1 MAKKKK
7 KNDRLFKLLI
17 LLLITTITLTTSSYA
32 WFTTNRLVQI
42 DLLDV
47 SVRAQG
53 GIEISVDG
61 SSWKSYIKIDDLQNA
76 SDKYPSNINQI
87 PFVLEPVSTIGEL
100 ENGKIKMFHGSAMN
114 NSANKYVLE
123 ATRSYENKSFG
134 NESDGKFIA
143 FDIFLKTTTNTKLHL
158 TPESNAEYLGNK
170 SVGIENAVRFAF
182 VEEGRTSID
191 SSLNVIQNLST
202 NDNNN
207 VYIWEPNYDTHTE
220 YGISNARDIYN
231 INITNPSNPVNYDG
245 IIKEIDKNR
254 NVTTDR
260 ASENNYP
267 NLFKRVNVSYYTT
280 NGFTENKEI
289 FNLQAG
295 ITKIRIYMWVEG
307 QDVDCENNA
316 SVGNMSLSLQFS
328 TNPS

>member
-1 MAKKKK
+1 
-7 KNDRLFKLLI
+7 
-17 LLLITTITLTTSSYA
+17 
-32 WFTTNRLVQI
+32 
-42 DLLDV
+42 
-47 SVRAQG
+47 
-53 GIEISVDG
+53 
-61 SSWKSYIKIDDLQNA
+61 
-76 SDKYPSNINQI
+76 
-87 PFVLEPVSTIGEL
+87 
-100 ENGKIKMFHGSAMN
+100 MN